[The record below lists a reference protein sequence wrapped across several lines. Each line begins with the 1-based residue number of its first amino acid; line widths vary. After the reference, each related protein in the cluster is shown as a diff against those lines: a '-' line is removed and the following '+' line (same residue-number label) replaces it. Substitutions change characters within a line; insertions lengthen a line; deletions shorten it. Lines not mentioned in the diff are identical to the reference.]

1 MLWRWW
7 GRSYC
12 WHQGYKTNLFSIYYH
27 ILDCWFR
34 IESAINANWACL
46 HPLWNSQV
54 NQILWSWFSL
64 SISYLT
70 PNFLCIHF
78 SVMWLLR
85 YWPIKNMGRRRICGQ
100 LGSFS
105 TSFYV
110 CFLRFYFLAFHL
122 ILFLF
127 LVGHLPFEGTN
138 RNEIISNTVSSKPFI
153 KKQRVWDQLRYE
165 CFDLWFIDLMWFV
178 IE

>member
-1 MLWRWW
+1 MLPSLVELSGLSILILIWFLISDFWFWW
-7 GRSYC
+7 S
-12 WHQGYKTNLFSIYYH
+12 
-27 ILDCWFR
+27 D
-34 IESAINANWACL
+34 
-46 HPLWNSQV
+46 
-54 NQILWSWFSL
+54 FSL
-64 SISYLT
+64 SISYFW
-70 PNFLCIHF
+70 PPIFYNINSFF
-78 SVMWLLR
+78 SVMLLRR
-85 YWPIKNMGRRRICGQ
+85 YWPTRNMERRLTCG
-100 LGSFS
+100 LLESFS